1 MIYKFISISCTFS
14 ALNLNYPYNNRT
26 CNKNQT
32 SILNMEEVIIVG
44 AGLSGLSTAYQLK
57 KRGVKIK
64 VLEGQNRMGG
74 RIETIFGKLNTP
86 MEMGATW
93 FSKEHENLTELISE
107 LNIEHFEQHTEGFS
121 LFETMSFEPPQKYFI
136 PANSHS
142 AYRIKGG
149 TWSIID
155 ELSRHIGLENIV
167 LNTEIVGIIEEGNK
181 LRIIDSQNNNFYCK
195 YLIISVPPQL
205 VANSIKFT
213 PQLPHVINQVLQKT
227 QTWMS
232 GSVKFSIEYKCA
244 FWKEKGFSGSI
255 YSQSGLATEIYDHS
269 NYENSKFALKGFL
282 NSSAYHYSSE
292 QRKEKVVSQLKHYF
306 GDEAVLFE
314 SYQDKIWDDKFIQSK
329 EAPFLPP
336 HFNNGHAIFKD
347 SYLNGKLFFTGTETD
362 NTFGGYMEGAI
373 RASNYISEKVLK
385 IINT

>member
-142 AYRIKGG
+142 ASRIKGG

-167 LNTEIVGIIEEGNK
+167 
-181 LRIIDSQNNNFYCK
+181 
-195 YLIISVPPQL
+195 
-205 VANSIKFT
+205 
-213 PQLPHVINQVLQKT
+213 
-227 QTWMS
+227 
-232 GSVKFSIEYKCA
+232 
-244 FWKEKGFSGSI
+244 
-255 YSQSGLATEIYDHS
+255 
-269 NYENSKFALKGFL
+269 
-282 NSSAYHYSSE
+282 
-292 QRKEKVVSQLKHYF
+292 
-306 GDEAVLFE
+306 
-314 SYQDKIWDDKFIQSK
+314 
-329 EAPFLPP
+329 
-336 HFNNGHAIFKD
+336 
-347 SYLNGKLFFTGTETD
+347 
-362 NTFGGYMEGAI
+362 
-373 RASNYISEKVLK
+373 
-385 IINT
+385 